1 MSNIL
6 HNVLHKANH
15 GGVRGTISTEEME
28 GNTEDSDDEVVST
41 PTDNDEVSEA
51 LMSQVP
57 SSV

>member
-1 MSNIL
+1 MS
-6 HNVLHKANH
+6 NVLHKANH
-15 GGVRGTISTEEME
+15 GGVRGTIPTEEME